1 MSFRVSLDLLDYI
14 DTLTNGDES
23 EQPEHVTLEVTPYER
38 KLNFRSQLVVE
49 FNNLT
54 TQTVPLSATL
64 VVPAFCVSK
73 SLLDFGTCLVGQ
85 RRELQFIISNTT
97 SSASYWVTSV
107 GETPTPPPR
116 AYSSWRQCP
125 HGFWCYS
132 NNNGLSQCCHKY
144 CCRAKVVDM
153 PGFDV
158 CADAVERDAG
168 RARVALDQQQ
178 DRHQL
183 LLHRQVSRISR

>member
-1 MSFRVSLDLLDYI
+1 MQVSFRVSLDLLDYI

-107 GETPTPPPR
+107 GETPPRRGHTRHDDNVPMVFGAIANTMGSHNVVTNIVAEQKSSTCQDSTFALTP
-116 AYSSWRQCP
+116 SSGMLAA
-125 HGFWCYS
+125 HVSHSTNNKTVISCYFT
-132 NNNGLSQCCHKY
+132 
-144 CCRAKVVDM
+144 AK
-153 PGFDV
+153 
-158 CADAVERDAG
+158 
-168 RARVALDQQQ
+168 
-178 DRHQL
+178 
-183 LLHRQVSRISR
+183 

>member
-1 MSFRVSLDLLDYI
+1 MQVSFRVSLDLLDYI
-14 DTLTNGDES
+14 DVLTNGDES
-23 EQPEHVTLEVTPYER
+23 ERPEHVTLEVTPYER

-107 GETPTPPPR
+107 GETPPTRHDDIVPLALVLYSVFSWQKMESHHIVAEQKSSTCQDSTFALTP
-116 AYSSWRQCP
+116 SSGMLAA
-125 HGFWCYS
+125 HVSHSTNNKTVISCYFT
-132 NNNGLSQCCHKY
+132 
-144 CCRAKVVDM
+144 AK
-153 PGFDV
+153 
-158 CADAVERDAG
+158 
-168 RARVALDQQQ
+168 
-178 DRHQL
+178 
-183 LLHRQVSRISR
+183 